1 MEKTTSQLEVIL
13 ERLKNPGT
21 IITIVSATLLIASNC
36 GLEVDNEAV
45 MTSVR
50 AACTIGIALGV
61 LNNPTIPG
69 LHLPFLKK

>member
-1 MEKTTSQLEVIL
+1 MNML

-21 IITIVSATLLIASNC
+21 IITIVSAALLIESNC
-36 GLEVDNEAV
+36 GLEVDSEAV

-61 LNNPTIPG
+61 RI
-69 LHLPFLKK
+69 

>member
-21 IITIVSATLLIASNC
+21 IITIVWETLLIASNC